1 MLDIHSHILP
11 GVDDGARNLNES
23 FCLLSEMHRQGI
35 SDVIAT
41 PHFYPDSDSRESYF
55 RRIIPAYESFKKE
68 YTEKL
73 SAGEKLPNVYLG
85 SEVLY
90 FPGILSSDHISDF
103 TLNNSRYLLLELT
116 DAAVDDKL
124 FEELYILKN
133 ERRIIPIIA
142 HIERYHKAK
151 KFKKLLKFIESE
163 KIPAQVNASSFFVKG
178 LAKPA
183 EKLIKQNRAVFIA
196 TDAHSPE
203 KRPPMMASALR
214 VISKKFGERYKERLI
229 RNSERLLEE
238 ILI

>member
-11 GVDDGARNLNES
+11 GVDDGAKNSGES
-23 FCLLSEMHRQGI
+23 FRLLGEMYRQGI

-55 RRIIPAYESFKKE
+55 KRIMPAYESFKTE
-68 YTEKL
+68 YTERI

-103 TLNNSRYLLLELT
+103 TLNNSRHLLLELT
-116 DAAVDDKL
+116 DGAVGDEL
-124 FEELYILKN
+124 FDELYILKN
-133 ERRIIPIIA
+133 ERRITPIIA

-151 KFKKLLKFIESE
+151 CFKKLLKFIETE
-163 KIPAQVNASSFFVKG
+163 DIPAQINASSFFIKG

-183 EKLIKQNRAVFIA
+183 EKLIKQNRAAFIA

-203 KRPPMMASALR
+203 KRPPLMSAALEL
-214 VISKKFGERYKERLI
+214 IEKNFGRQYKETLI
-229 RNSERLLEE
+229 KNSERLLAE
-238 ILI
+238 ITV

>member
-11 GVDDGARNLNES
+11 GVDDGAKNSDEAFRIL
-23 FCLLSEMHRQGI
+23 CEMQRQGI
-35 SDVIAT
+35 TDVIAT
-41 PHFYPDSDSRESYF
+41 PHFYPDSDSYDSYF
-55 RRIIPAYESFKKE
+55 GRIIPAYQSFKAE

-73 SAGEKLPNVYLG
+73 SAGEKLPNIYIG

-90 FPGILSSDHISDF
+90 FRGILSSERINDF

-116 DAAVDDKL
+116 DGAVDEKL

-133 ERRIIPIIA
+133 ERGITPIIA
-142 HIERYHKAK
+142 HTERYHKAK
-151 KFKKLLKFIESE
+151 GYKKLLKFIESE
-163 KIPAQVNASSFFVKG
+163 DIPAQINASSLFIKG

-183 EKLIKQNRAVFIA
+183 EKLVQHNLAAFIA

-203 KRPPMMASALR
+203 KRPPMMFSALELIAR
-214 VISKKFGERYKERLI
+214 KFGEQYKQRLI
-229 RNSERLLEE
+229 NNSERLLKE